1 VVFFEGD
8 VMPDYVWKAVYFERP
23 GPENTDETLKL
34 AKERAESLG
43 IKNIIVASTTGATG
57 VKASEV
63 FSDGYNLVVV
73 THVTG
78 FKEPN
83 VQELTPENRA
93 TLKKRGVKIVTAAH
107 SFGGLGRA
115 INRKFGAIQI
125 DEIIANVLR
134 LFGQGLKVACEV
146 ACMATDAGF
155 VRTDEDAISIGGT
168 SRGADTAI
176 LLRPSNTHTFFDVR
190 IKEIICKPR
199 F

>member
-1 VVFFEGD
+1 
-8 VMPDYVWKAVYFERP
+8 MPNYIWKTVYFKRP

-34 AKERAESLG
+34 AKERAENIG

-63 FSDGYNLVVV
+63 FGNRYNLVVV

-78 FKEPN
+78 FRESN
-83 VQELTPENRA
+83 TQELTSENRSI
-93 TLKKRGVKIVTAAH
+93 LEKKGVKIVTAAH

-115 INRKFGAIQI
+115 INRKFGTIQI

-134 LFGQGLKVACEV
+134 LFGQGVKVACEV

-176 LLRPSNTHTFFDVR
+176 LLRPSNTHTFFDMR

-199 F
+199 L